1 MKIHNKGDG
10 PKISQRLTG
19 IEAYYFATKL
29 AEISH
34 MNEDGNQPVLN
45 LGIGN
50 PDLPPDSS
58 VQHAIANSIL
68 SKDSHGYQSYFGSP
82 LLRKAW
88 AKWYDRHYGI
98 LLDPSKEVLPL
109 IGSKEG
115 VMHIH
120 MAFVN
125 SDDQV
130 LVPNPGYPT
139 YATSARIA
147 GGHVVPYDLK
157 EEQEYLP
164 DLDALSKQ
172 DLSRVKVMWINY
184 PHMPTGASIN
194 QREMDRIKEF
204 AISHGILLC
213 HDNPYGWIL
222 NDQLTSV
229 LPKHDQHP
237 YLLELSSLSKM
248 YHMAGHRLG
257 VVAGHK
263 DTLDKILTFKS
274 NMDSGM
280 SLALQKGAIAALELR
295 DQWREQ
301 TNAAYASRQHLAI
314 NILRHLGCKI
324 SGKPSGLFVWGK
336 LPPSMQDD
344 LARVDQIL
352 SKARVFITPG
362 SIFGSQGAG
371 YLRIS
376 LCSPLTTLEEALSR
390 MIAYTQLEQIL

>member
-1 MKIHNKGDG
+1 MIQTNTDG
-10 PKISQRLTG
+10 PQLANRLTG

-29 AEISH
+29 VEIAR

-45 LGIGN
+45 LGIGS
-50 PDLPPDSS
+50 PDLPPDAS
-58 VQHAIANSIL
+58 VQQSISNCIL
-68 SKDSHGYQSYFGSP
+68 RLDSHGYQSYYGSP

-88 AKWYDRHYGI
+88 ANWYDRLYNVT
-98 LLDPSKEVLPL
+98 LDPSTEVLPL

-115 VMHIH
+115 IMHIH

-125 SDDQV
+125 TGDQV

-147 GGHVVPYDLK
+147 GGQVVPYKLQEDLA
-157 EEQEYLP
+157 YLP
-164 DLDALSKQ
+164 DLDALSKL

-184 PHMPTGASIN
+184 PHMPTGARIR
-194 QREMDRIKEF
+194 QEDMDAIKEF
-204 AISHGILLC
+204 AISYGILLC

-222 NDQLTSV
+222 NDHLTSV
-229 LPKHDQHP
+229 LPKQDQHP

-248 YHMAGHRLG
+248 YHLAGHRLG
-257 VVAGHK
+257 VAVGHK
-263 DTLDKILTFKS
+263 DTLTKILTFKS

-280 SLALQKGAIAALELR
+280 SLALQKGAIAALELG
-295 DQWREQ
+295 DQWRDQ
-301 TNAAYASRQHLAI
+301 TNATYASRQDLALD
-314 NILRHLGCKI
+314 ILKHLGCKI

-352 SKARVFITPG
+352 SQARVFLTPG
-362 SIFGSQGAG
+362 SIFGSQGTG

-376 LCSPLTTLEEALSR
+376 LCSPTEILHEALSR
-390 MIAYTQLEQIL
+390 ITTSTQLVHIV